1 MHLTSAGYISN
12 IFGGVTHLSDISRS
26 GEMEG
31 SLIFLGMF
39 VQVGTNT
46 AELGILGVPML
57 VVLPTNIL
65 EVCNFLHLELR
76 PVLFPLEG
84 SLGSMM

>member
-1 MHLTSAGYISN
+1 MAWLPSLHLTSAGYISN
-12 IFGGVTHLSDISRS
+12 IFGGVTCLSDISRS
-26 GEMEG
+26 GEIKG

-39 VQVGTNT
+39 IQVGTNT

-65 EVCNFLHLELR
+65 EVGNFHYI
-76 PVLFPLEG
+76 
-84 SLGSMM
+84 

>member
-1 MHLTSAGYISN
+1 M
-12 IFGGVTHLSDISRS
+12 SDISRS

-31 SLIFLGMF
+31 SLIFLGIF

-76 PVLFPLEG
+76 PFFILFRRFPWIYDVVHHLV
-84 SLGSMM
+84 

>member
-1 MHLTSAGYISN
+1 
-12 IFGGVTHLSDISRS
+12 
-26 GEMEG
+26 MEG
-31 SLIFLGMF
+31 SLIVLGMF

-65 EVCNFLHLELR
+65 DVVHHL
-76 PVLFPLEG
+76 V
-84 SLGSMM
+84 

>member
-1 MHLTSAGYISN
+1 MK
-12 IFGGVTHLSDISRS
+12 
-26 GEMEG
+26 G

-65 EVCNFLHLELR
+65 EVGNFHYI
-76 PVLFPLEG
+76 
-84 SLGSMM
+84 